1 MGRLVVAL
9 VLVHLARDDFVA
21 ASKALDHDGGYLEAE
36 EQETLSCLLKG
47 CDEGDPDMVS
57 RALHAPFLRHM
68 DTEYAKL
75 ARMLGQ
81 QVSESAKKAVPESQ
95 PSCET
100 TEDTS
105 ARDVDAG
112 DKPGQDHLEVPDSAA
127 AGDSEDEYA
136 GGLL

>member
-1 MGRLVVAL
+1 MAAGGPIGRLAML
-9 VLVHLARDDFVA
+9 RPSMRRF
-21 ASKALDHDGGYLEAE
+21 LEAE

-47 CDEGDPDMVS
+47 CDEGDPDLVS

-81 QVSESAKKAVPESQ
+81 QIAESAKKAVPESQ
-95 PSCET
+95 PSGDT

-105 ARDVDAG
+105 AVDVDAV
-112 DKPGQDHLEVPDSAA
+112 DRPGQDHLEVPESTA
-127 AGDSEDEYA
+127 AGDSDDEYA

>member
-1 MGRLVVAL
+1 MAARGGG
-9 VLVHLARDDFVA
+9 LAMLRPCLRRF
-21 ASKALDHDGGYLEAE
+21 LEAE

-81 QVSESAKKAVPESQ
+81 QVAESAKKAVPESR
-95 PSCET
+95 PSGDA

-105 ARDVDAG
+105 ATDVDAV
-112 DKPGQDHLEVPDSAA
+112 DRPGQDHLEVPESAA
-127 AGDSEDEYA
+127 AGESDDEYA